1 MYHPGLHR
9 FAAPARPRAELWH
22 TALGLIGITVIYLS
36 AVYGTMGVVATQI
49 GELRFTRLVLEMAA
63 GSTPQGLI
71 TLLASFAPLGL
82 AVIFV
87 TRALHGRRAGGLF
100 GPGAAR
106 DFGRVM
112 LPLGVLLIVMAPLA
126 VLDGNVFRATPL
138 GTVLAW
144 LPLALPL
151 LMVQIGAEELLFRG
165 YLLQQIA
172 ARNANPIAWMLL
184 PSALFGA
191 LHYAP
196 AEFGQNAIW
205 PVLWAF
211 AFGCFCADLTAR
223 AGNLGPALALHFT
236 TNLSSMLI
244 VGLYGNLDGLALYTL
259 VINTR
264 DPAALAPYLAI
275 DVVAMLAAW
284 AAARLMLRL

>member
-1 MYHPGLHR
+1 MHHPGLHR
-9 FAAPARPRAELWH
+9 FAAPARPRAEIWR
-22 TALGLIGITVIYLS
+22 TAFGLIGIAVLYL
-36 AVYGTMGVVATQI
+36 AGVYGTLGVIAAQV
-49 GELRFTRLVLEMAA
+49 GEWRFARLVLDMAT
-63 GSTPQGLI
+63 GSTPQGLL
-71 TLLASFAPLGL
+71 TLLASFAPLAL

-106 DFGRVM
+106 DFGRALWPLGALLVVM
-112 LPLGVLLIVMAPLA
+112 LPLELM
-126 VLDGNVFRATPL
+126 DGDVFRATPP
-138 GTVLAW
+138 GTVLMW

-172 ARNANPIAWMLL
+172 ARIANPIAWMLL

-196 AEFGQNAIW
+196 ADFGPNAIW

-211 AFGCFCADLTAR
+211 AFGCLCADLTAR
-223 AGNLGPALALHFT
+223 AGNLGPALALHLV

-244 VGLYGNLDGLALYTL
+244 VGLYGNLDGLSLYTL

-264 DPAALAPYLAI
+264 DAAALGPYLAV
-275 DVVAMLAAW
+275 DFVAMLAAW
-284 AAARLMLRL
+284 AAVRLMLRL